1 MFSACVSVER
11 KAVVSVAGSRSQRG
25 FPMRHLQPP
34 PPAQHY
40 PPTPGLAPVGPQH
53 PYGPPIQAL
62 HPLQPFPGPV
72 QRGPMPYPH
81 HYPPNRGG
89 SVWGPAP
96 FPPRASRARAAVR
109 GKRLPLYLG
118 AALAV
123 IAATVL
129 ITGFCAPGFFM
140 TKQLDVTAVQAA
152 VTHVL
157 SDPNGYGARN
167 ASDVTCNDGHNPTIV
182 KGDTFT
188 CQATI
193 DHIKHQFV
201 VTFTD
206 DAGSYEIDAPKGTK
220 V

>member
-1 MFSACVSVER
+1 
-11 KAVVSVAGSRSQRG
+11 
-25 FPMRHLQPP
+25 MRHLQPP

-96 FPPRASRARAAVR
+96 FPPRAPRARAAVR

-123 IAATVL
+123 SAATVL

-140 TKQLDVTAVQAA
+140 TKQLDVTAVRPRSLTSYRTQT
-152 VTHVL
+152 VTGPET
-157 SDPNGYGARN
+157 S
-167 ASDVTCNDGHNPTIV
+167 
-182 KGDTFT
+182 
-188 CQATI
+188 AT
-193 DHIKHQFV
+193 
-201 VTFTD
+201 
-206 DAGSYEIDAPKGTK
+206 
-220 V
+220 